1 MPTIFN
7 PITLSASK
15 MIQTMTALISDMR
28 FNDTLSPSDI
38 VNQLVD
44 SSRIGKVDF
53 GKGIIYNFKVDNQ
66 PVKDLTETS
75 SAFTITKPNVEQE
88 TIFIDNYKFVPIST
102 SDILAHDAF
111 TEGYQINEFYSFVM
125 SLLEDTAQF
134 YLFDVVNN
142 LYQTWTP
149 NNSTQ
154 TVSINQINT
163 ETLTGTELNAALAW
177 NATEIGRVMHMTLNN
192 MKIKNNKYTDLTTYT
207 DVNGGGERA
216 VISALRADNMK
227 IVFND
232 KFWTNFIADAM
243 ASLYHSEKIGEM
255 IPGREFVLL
264 PTDSMTP
271 ENENVIAFLSDR
283 SKFALADFY
292 RVTMGI
298 VDPSTTYTNTFYHFA
313 YGAGVFRYAPGV
325 KFVAN
330 YIDPPSSVTGGGE
343 GA

>member
-1 MPTIFN
+1 MATIFN
-7 PITLSASK
+7 PITLPASK
-15 MIQTMTALISDMR
+15 MISTMTALISDMR

-66 PVKDLTETS
+66 PVKDLSETS
-75 SAFTITKPNVEQE
+75 SAFTITKPNIGQE

-102 SDILAHDAF
+102 SELLGHDAF
-111 TEGYQINEFYSFVM
+111 TDGYQLNEFYSFVM

-149 NNSTQ
+149 TRATQ
-154 TVSINQINT
+154 TIQVNQINT
-163 ETLTGTELNAALAW
+163 ASLTGTDLNAALSW
-177 NATEIGRVMHMTLNN
+177 NASEIGRVMHMTLNN
-192 MKIKNNKYTDLTTYT
+192 MKVKNNKYTDLETYN
-207 DVNGGGERA
+207 DVNGGGQRQ

-232 KFWTNFIADAM
+232 KYWTNFMADAM
-243 ASLYHSEKIGEM
+243 ASLYHSEKIGDM

-264 PTDSMTP
+264 PTDSMTE
-271 ENENVIAFLSDR
+271 ENENTIAFLSDR

-292 RVTMGI
+292 RVVMGI

-313 YGAGVFRYAPGV
+313 YGAGVFKYAPGV
-325 KFVAN
+325 KFVAK
-330 YIDPPSSVTGGGE
+330 YIDPPSPGGAGGE
-343 GA
+343 G